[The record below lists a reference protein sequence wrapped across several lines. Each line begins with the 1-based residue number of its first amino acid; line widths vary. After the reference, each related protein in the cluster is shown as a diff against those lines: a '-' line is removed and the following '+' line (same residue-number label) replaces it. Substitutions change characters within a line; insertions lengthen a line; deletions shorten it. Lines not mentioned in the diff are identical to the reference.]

1 MSSIHAH
8 GKDLIS
14 LFSNSKCLSI
24 CLFSDK
30 LGFGALQSDWHSK
43 IKNLSPILHSNH
55 ILSIIGKHGR
65 ITSVLS
71 ASPPV
76 IGRCMKSEQCTGFI
90 SLLYA
95 NYDSSSLLY
104 LNDLL
109 SFVLYHI
116 SWRCFVQPEH
126 TSLLLSSGHIYLDH
140 NNFKKLSSWFLV
152 YF

>member
-1 MSSIHAH
+1 LYFHLPIQLLIITIKVVSSIHAH

-24 CLFSDK
+24 YLFSDK

-90 SLLYA
+90 SLLYD

-109 SFVLYHI
+109 SFVLYLEDVSYNQNTHRFCYQVDI
-116 SWRCFVQPEH
+116 F
-126 TSLLLSSGHIYLDH
+126 I
-140 NNFKKLSSWFLV
+140 
-152 YF
+152 